1 MKFNWVT
8 LHVKN
13 LENSLKF
20 YQEIVGLPL
29 ARRFKAGP
37 GSEIAFLG
45 DGETQVELIGN
56 SNDKLAGM
64 SPDLSLGFAVES
76 IDAMIALLKDKGVA
90 VHSGPF
96 QPGPNIRFI
105 YVQDPD
111 GLKIQFAENLQ

>member
-13 LENSLKF
+13 LESSLRF

-29 ARRFKAGP
+29 VRRFPAGP

-45 DGETQVELIGN
+45 NGETQVELIGS
-56 SNDKLAGM
+56 SNETLAGM
-64 SPDLSLGFAVES
+64 SPDISLGFAVES
-76 IDAMIALLKDKGVA
+76 VEAVIALLNEKGVSI
-90 VHSGPF
+90 HSGPF
-96 QPGPNIRFI
+96 QPGTNIRFI

-111 GLKIQFAENLQ
+111 GLKIQFAEELH